1 MTLSTKVR
9 GALYLGV
16 ALALTAPLAH
26 ADTAYTVSGTYDG
39 STASSPVSAANTD
52 FSMTFSIPSP
62 VVPSGGGSD
71 FFSVIEDMAFSLG
84 GGPAQTITGIK
95 EEFFTTAKGAT
106 FEVDCELGCS
116 LSAANGGEDFNWK
129 FTPSPANQLFSG
141 TTTTPTML
149 TGTFPVDTTAAL
161 SFYSD
166 SVSGAGA
173 GHFTN
178 ATIVAS
184 SGTGSVPEPF
194 SLGSLGGGLLLV
206 LWARS
211 RLRASRRS

>member
-1 MTLSTKVR
+1 MKLSTKVR
-9 GALYLGV
+9 GVLYTGI
-16 ALALTAPLAH
+16 AFGLTATLAH

-39 STASSPVSAANTD
+39 STASSPVAQANTG
-52 FSMTFSIPSP
+52 FTMTFSIPSP
-62 VVPSGGGSD
+62 VAPAGSGVD
-71 FFSVIEDMAFSLG
+71 FFSVLETMAFSLG
-84 GGPAQTITGIK
+84 GNPAQTITGIK
-95 EEFFTTAKGAT
+95 EEFFTTAAGAT
-106 FEVDCELGCS
+106 FEVDCEIGCS
-116 LSAANGGEDFNWK
+116 LSTANGGETFNWK

-141 TTTTPTML
+141 TTAAPTML

-166 SVSGAGA
+166 SGHGAGA

-184 SGTGSVPEPF
+184 AGTGSVPEPF

-206 LWARS
+206 LWVRS
-211 RLRASRRS
+211 RLQVSKAS